1 MTTLASH
8 CEELADL
15 LKAKKQT
22 VAVAESSTAGLI
34 SSCLLAVPGASAYYL
49 GGCVI
54 YTMDARRNILG
65 LADEVLKAQKP
76 VTEDYVTLCAET
88 VRNQVNATW
97 GVGELGI
104 AGPTGSRYGH
114 DAGISV
120 VGVSGPVSLARKIE
134 TGHNDRERNMWA
146 FADGALALLLEAVK
160 QEG

>member
-65 LADEVLKAQKP
+65 LADDVLKAQKP

-88 VRNQVNATW
+88 VRKQVNATW

-120 VGVSGPVSLARKIE
+120 VGVSGPVRMARKIE
-134 TGHNDRERNMWA
+134 TGHNDRERNMWE